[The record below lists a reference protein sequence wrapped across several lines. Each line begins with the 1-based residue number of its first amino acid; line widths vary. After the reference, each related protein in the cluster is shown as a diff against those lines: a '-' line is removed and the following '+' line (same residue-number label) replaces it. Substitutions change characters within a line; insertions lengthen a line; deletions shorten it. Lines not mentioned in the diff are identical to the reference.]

1 MIRRADVTARTV
13 VMAVLALAGLGVA
26 SYLTS
31 VHYAGAAPV
40 CAVGHGCQTVQ
51 DSRYAEMGGIPVAL
65 IGLIGYVMILAS
77 LFVRGDNGRLLRVA
91 LTGFGFAFSLY
102 LTYLELFVIDAI
114 CQWCVGSAV
123 IMTGLFVT
131 AVLDFL
137 QPRSERYSSLADT
150 PVSDDT
156 TAAAGRT
163 RAPAS
168 TSR

>member
-1 MIRRADVTARTV
+1 MIRRAEVTSRTV
-13 VMAVLALAGLGVA
+13 AMAVLALLGLGVA
-26 SYLTS
+26 GYLTS
-31 VHYAGAAPV
+31 VHYADAAPV

-51 DSRYAEMGGIPVAL
+51 DSRYAEMGGVPVAV
-65 IGLIGYVMILAS
+65 IGLVGYALILGS
-77 LFVRGDNGRLLRVA
+77 LLVRGDNGRMLRVG
-91 LTGFGFAFSLY
+91 LTGFGFLFSLY
-102 LTYLELFVIDAI
+102 LTYLELVRIEAI

-123 IMTGLFVT
+123 IMTALFAL
-131 AVLDFL
+131 AVWDFL

-150 PVSDDT
+150 PVSSDT

>member
-1 MIRRADVTARTV
+1 VIRRADMGRRTI
-13 VMAVLALAGLGVA
+13 VMAVLALAGLGISA
-26 SYLTS
+26 YLTS
-31 VHYAGAAPV
+31 VHYADAAPV

-51 DSRYAEMGGIPVAL
+51 DSKYAEMAGIPVAL
-65 IGLIGYVMILAS
+65 IGLAGYVAILAS
-77 LFVRGDNGRLLRVA
+77 LLVRGDNGRLLRVA
-91 LTGFGFAFSLY
+91 LTGFGFAFSAY
-102 LTYLELFVIDAI
+102 LTYLELFRIEAI

-123 IMTGLFVT
+123 VMTGLF
-131 AVLDFL
+131 ALAIFDFL

-150 PVSDDT
+150 PVSSDT